1 MKSLKTIFTFALV
14 LLLCSAFTGRKVV
27 EKPVYL
33 FGVSASFLDSVVY
46 ITEIQVLDSIK
57 LESGFLPYRSAYS
70 YQLKNYFE
78 QNQQLTDRT
87 CAVYYSL
94 NKKKLYKELSKLK
107 SKYQKN
113 KITVKPLD
121 APAFR
126 FKKATGR

>member
-14 LLLCSAFTGRKVV
+14 LLLCSAFTGRKSA
-27 EKPVYL
+27 EKPLYI

-46 ITEIQVLDSIK
+46 ITDIQVLDSIK
-57 LESGFLPYRSAYS
+57 LESGFLPYRNAYS
-70 YQLKNYFE
+70 YQLKNYIE

-94 NKKKLYKELSKLK
+94 NKKKLSKELSKMR

-113 KITVKPLD
+113 KIKVKPLD
-121 APAFR
+121 SGAFR
-126 FKKATGR
+126 FKRAKGQ